1 MLFGSHVKAGFA
13 ALLEGASRGSHLR
26 SLEIEHHNASAPGS
40 HKLTGFA
47 ALYKGGGRGGHVQS
61 LEDGCPGHLR
71 LILRSIL
78 QRFIGNGRSVA
89 NNILFARRV
98 NVLPALRPFHKS
110 LAASRAPI
118 SRRQGHGDLFAE
130 RRQGQGQG
138 QVQLP
143 VNRWWIQ
150 LLFSRLLKV
159 QGCNRALPI
168 ILLHL
173 IQGGGWRCCC

>member
-13 ALLEGASRGSHLR
+13 ALLEGVSRGSHLR

-89 NNILFARRV
+89 NYILFARRV

-118 SRRQGHGDLFAE
+118 SRRQGQG
-130 RRQGQGQG
+130 RRSTFLACG
-138 QVQLP
+138 QVAAVLAATGKGG
-143 VNRWWIQ
+143 
-150 LLFSRLLKV
+150 KV
-159 QGCNRALPI
+159 RDTFQALGPI
-168 ILLHL
+168 HAEL
-173 IQGGGWRCCC
+173 